1 MLNEI
6 DLIIGVAIF
15 LVGILVRVP
24 IPFSFGLA
32 GIYYFIQLDIPLT
45 ALPQRAVATAD
56 SFTLMSIPMFMFVG
70 ILMTSGPMAMRLLN
84 FAKALV
90 GHLTGGLAQV
100 NVAASM
106 LFAGMSGSSSADA
119 AGLGAVEIPLMT
131 ESGYTARYA
140 AAVTGASACLGA
152 LIPPSIPLIIYG
164 GLAQVSVGRLFIAS
178 AVPGVLLGLIF
189 MLLVRYTAREHLAD
203 KTTFSFGALWT
214 ATKGAIPELLMPVI
228 LVGGILTGFFTPA
241 EAAGVATAY
250 GLLLVAFRRELT
262 RSQLASVFYDTIKY
276 TGIFML
282 IVMLASAF
290 GWVLIREQ
298 IGGLIFGSGI
308 GGEKS
313 LLTVWLIIIVGV
325 LLIGCFMET
334 ISALAL
340 IVPVVA
346 PIAVVTGIDPVQLGV
361 VVVFGLQV
369 GLITPPVG
377 MAMYIVCA
385 IANISV
391 WDFARTVMPF
401 MLCMIALLIILA
413 AVPQI
418 SIFLPDFV
426 FNRT

>member
-1 MLNEI
+1 MLSE
-6 DLIIGVAIF
+6 LELGIGIAIF
-15 LVGILVRVP
+15 LIGILLRIPV
-24 IPFSFGLA
+24 PFSFGLS
-32 GIYYFIQLDIPLT
+32 GIYYFVQLDIPLST
-45 ALPQRAVATAD
+45 LPQRAVATAD

-84 FAKALV
+84 FARALV
-90 GHLTGGLAQV
+90 GHFTGGLAQV
-100 NVAASM
+100 NIAASM

-178 AVPGVLLGLIF
+178 AVPGILLGILF
-189 MLLVRYTAREHLAD
+189 MLLVRIGAHKHHTE
-203 KTTFSFGALWT
+203 KSTFNAGMLWRT
-214 ATKGAIPELLMPVI
+214 GKEAFPELLMPVI

-250 GLLLVAFRRELT
+250 GLLLVAIRRELT
-262 RSQLASVFYDTIKY
+262 RQQLINVFSDTIKY

-282 IVMLASAF
+282 IVMLASVF
-290 GWVLIREQ
+290 GWILIREQ
-298 IGGLIFGSGI
+298 VGGLIFGTDLSSGTAHWLVII
-308 GGEKS
+308 G
-313 LLTVWLIIIVGV
+313 IIVGV

-346 PIAVVTGIDPVQLGV
+346 PVAVLLQIDPIQLGII
-361 VVVFGLQV
+361 VVFGLQV

-377 MAMYIVCA
+377 MAMYIVCT

-391 WDFARTVMPF
+391 WDFTRTVMPF
-401 MLCMIALLIILA
+401 LLCMIALLIAIAFIPSL
-413 AVPQI
+413 
-418 SIFLPDFV
+418 SLFLPDLV
-426 FNRT
+426 LG

>member
-1 MLNEI
+1 MLSEWQ
-6 DLIIGVAIF
+6 LIAGVAIF
-15 LVGILVRVP
+15 LISILLRIP

-32 GIYYFIQLDIPLT
+32 GIYYFFQLDIPLT

-189 MLLVRYTAREHLAD
+189 MMLVRFTAREHLAD
-203 KTTFSFGALWT
+203 KSKFSFGTLWL
-214 ATKGAIPELLMPVI
+214 ATKAAIPELFMPVI
-228 LVGGILTGFFTPA
+228 LVGGILTGVFTPA

-250 GLLLVAFRRELT
+250 GLLLVAIRRELT
-262 RSQLASVFYDTIKY
+262 RGELMRVFYDTIKY

-290 GWVLIREQ
+290 GWILIREQ
-298 IGGLIFGSGI
+298 VGGLIFSAEL

-313 LLTVWLIIIVGV
+313 IWAIWAIIIVGV

-346 PIAVVTGIDPVQLGV
+346 PIAAVTGIDPVQLGV

-385 IANISV
+385 IAHISV
-391 WDFARTVMPF
+391 WDFTRTVMPF
-401 MLCMIALLIILA
+401 MLVMIALLVILA
-413 AVPQI
+413 GVPWL
-418 SIFLPDFV
+418 SLALPDFV
-426 FNRT
+426 FSRM